1 MNARDVMTTAV
12 ISVRLDTPTREIA
25 KLLSDKGISAV
36 PVLDST
42 GAPIGMISEGD
53 LIGRDEAARE
63 ARRDWWLTLLAE
75 GEELN
80 PQFLATLHAPKR
92 TARDVMVSPVI
103 TANEDTEI
111 SDIAKLLATHR
122 IKRVPVLR
130 DGRVVGIVSR
140 ADLVRALAM
149 GDVAPTPARTGGG
162 GFGETLAGL
171 DERFLH
177 RHRRQD
183 EGPQPAA
190 SAEIDANRLNVS
202 DFRAL
207 VADHEHKRT
216 TQQQEQREALDQ
228 QRSQHV
234 AELIHRHISDTGWRS
249 LVQHARQAAEQ
260 GEKEFMLL
268 QFPAALCSDGG
279 RAINSYRPEW
289 PETLRGEAAELYS
302 RWESDMKPH
311 GFELVARVLD
321 FPGGMLGDV
330 GLFLVWAA

>member
-1 MNARDVMTTAV
+1 MKARDVMTTTV
-12 ISVRLDTPTREIA
+12 VSVRLDTPTREVA

-36 PVLDST
+36 PVLDT
-42 GAPIGMISEGD
+42 AGAPVGMISEGD

-75 GEELN
+75 GEELSRD
-80 PQFLATLHAPKR
+80 FLATLHAPER

-103 TANEDTEI
+103 TADEDTEI
-111 SDIAKLLATHR
+111 SDIAKSLTVHR
-122 IKRVPVLR
+122 IKRVPVVR

-149 GDVAPTPARTGGG
+149 GDVAAPAPTGG

-177 RHRRQD
+177 RRRRQD
-183 EGPQPAA
+183 EGPQSAA
-190 SAEIDANRLNVS
+190 SPEPDANRLNVA

-216 TQQQEQREALDQ
+216 AQQQQQRAALAE

-234 AELIHRHISDTGWRS
+234 AELIHRHISDVGWRA

-302 RWESDMKPH
+302 RWASDMKPH
-311 GFELVARVLD
+311 GFELTARVLD

-330 GLFLVWAA
+330 GLFLVWGA